1 MTVRK
6 KGTKRSTDGTI
17 AVRGYG
23 LTPWSRAFVDVVEGR
38 GPDGES
44 VADSRHITKA
54 RRYFRDR
61 HVRGLRIG
69 AGQVTASVDGTQL
82 DPFDVL
88 LTTRTVD
95 TATLAELLQKRGA
108 VDELMRLTR
117 SEQPPTLGELL
128 APTESADVEIH
139 CTCPDE
145 APRCVHALVTSYEVA
160 AEIDRSPLTLL
171 TVMGTDLPSLLS
183 EIDSR
188 GQRSAP
194 DEDADDTGP
203 LRPDD
208 YFGTAMNLPPLPR
221 PTRMNPLTALDGT
234 ELRAALR
241 ATGVAPAD
249 IAEAIDELGDLYDRL
264 TDTDGI
270 P

>member
-6 KGTKRSTDGTI
+6 KGTQRKGERGTI

-23 LTPWSRAFVDVVEGR
+23 LTPWSRTFVDVVEGR
-38 GPDGES
+38 SSDGES
-44 VADSRHITKA
+44 VADSRHVTKA

-69 AGQVTASVDGTQL
+69 AGQVTASVEGTQL
-82 DPFDVL
+82 EPFDVII
-88 LTTRTVD
+88 TTRTVD
-95 TATLAELLQKRGA
+95 TPTLAGLLRDRGG

-117 SEQPPTLGELL
+117 GEQPPILGELL
-128 APTESADVEIH
+128 VPTESADVDTD

-145 APRCVHALVTSYEVA
+145 APRCVHALVTSYEIA

-171 TVMGTDLPSLLS
+171 TVMGTDLRDLLA

-188 GQRSAP
+188 PAQSPA
-194 DEDADDTGP
+194 ADDDSSSGS

-208 YFGTAMNLPPLPR
+208 FYGTSSPLPPLPSV
-221 PTRMNPLTALDGT
+221 PRMNPLTALDGSD
-234 ELRAALR
+234 LRAALR

-264 TDTDGI
+264 TATDL
-270 P
+270 

>member
-6 KGTKRSTDGTI
+6 KGTQRKGERGTI

-38 GPDGES
+38 GADGEA
-44 VADSRHITKA
+44 VADSRHVTKA

-69 AGQVTASVDGTQL
+69 AGRVTASVDGTQL
-82 DPFDVL
+82 EPFDVII
-88 LTTRTVD
+88 TTRTVD
-95 TATLAELLQKRGA
+95 TPTLAGLLRDRGG
-108 VDELMRLTR
+108 VEELMRLTR
-117 SEQPPTLGELL
+117 GEQPPILGELL
-128 APTESADVEIH
+128 VPTESADVATD

-145 APRCVHALVTSYEVA
+145 APRCVHALVTSYEIA

-171 TVMGTDLPSLLS
+171 TVMGTDLRDLLA

-188 GQRSAP
+188 PAQSPAF
-194 DEDADDTGP
+194 EESSTSDA

-208 YFGTAMNLPPLPR
+208 FYGTASTLPPLPSV
-221 PTRMNPLTALDGT
+221 PRMNPLTALDGSD
-234 ELRAALR
+234 LRAALR

-264 TDTDGI
+264 TAGDL
-270 P
+270 

>member
-6 KGTKRSTDGTI
+6 KGTQRKGERGTI

-38 GPDGES
+38 SSDGES
-44 VADSRHITKA
+44 VADSRHVTKA

-69 AGQVTASVDGTQL
+69 AGQVTASVEGTQL
-82 DPFDVL
+82 EPFDVII
-88 LTTRTVD
+88 TTRTVD
-95 TATLAELLQKRGA
+95 TPTLAGLLRDRGG

-117 SEQPPTLGELL
+117 GEQPPILGELL
-128 APTESADVEIH
+128 VPTESADVDTD

-145 APRCVHALVTSYEVA
+145 APRCVHALVTSYEIA

-171 TVMGTDLPSLLS
+171 TVMGTDLRDLLA

-188 GQRSAP
+188 PAQSSVV
-194 DEDADDTGP
+194 EDSSSSES

-208 YFGTAMNLPPLPR
+208 FYGTTSTLPPLPSV
-221 PTRMNPLTALDGT
+221 PRMNPLTALDGSD
-234 ELRAALR
+234 LRAALR

-264 TDTDGI
+264 TATDL
-270 P
+270 

>member
-6 KGTKRSTDGTI
+6 KGTQRKGERGTI

-38 GPDGES
+38 GADGEAI
-44 VADSRHITKA
+44 ADSRHVTKA

-69 AGQVTASVDGTQL
+69 AGRVTASVDGTQL
-82 DPFDVL
+82 EPFDVII
-88 LTTRTVD
+88 TTRTVD
-95 TATLAELLQKRGA
+95 TPTLAGLLRDRGG
-108 VDELMRLTR
+108 VEELMRLTR
-117 SEQPPTLGELL
+117 GEQPPILGELL
-128 APTESADVEIH
+128 VPTESADVATD

-145 APRCVHALVTSYEVA
+145 APRCVHALVTSYEIA

-171 TVMGTDLPSLLS
+171 TVMGTDLRDLLA

-188 GQRSAP
+188 PARSPAVEESSTS
-194 DEDADDTGP
+194 DS

-208 YFGTAMNLPPLPR
+208 FYGTASTLPPLPSV
-221 PTRMNPLTALDGT
+221 PRMNPLTALDGSD
-234 ELRAALR
+234 LRAALR

-264 TDTDGI
+264 TAGDL
-270 P
+270 

>member
-6 KGTKRSTDGTI
+6 KGTQRKGERGTI

-23 LTPWSRAFVDVVEGR
+23 LTPWSRAFVDVVEGC
-38 GPDGES
+38 GADGEA
-44 VADSRHITKA
+44 VADSRHVTKA

-69 AGQVTASVDGTQL
+69 AGRVTASVDGTQL
-82 DPFDVL
+82 EPFDVII
-88 LTTRTVD
+88 TTRTVD
-95 TATLAELLQKRGA
+95 TPTLAGLLRDRGG
-108 VDELMRLTR
+108 VEELMRLTR
-117 SEQPPTLGELL
+117 GEQPPILGELL
-128 APTESADVEIH
+128 VPTESADVATD

-145 APRCVHALVTSYEVA
+145 APRCVHALVTSYEIA

-171 TVMGTDLPSLLS
+171 TVMGTDLRDLLA

-188 GQRSAP
+188 PARSPAVEESSTS
-194 DEDADDTGP
+194 DS

-208 YFGTAMNLPPLPR
+208 FYGTASTLPPLPSV
-221 PTRMNPLTALDGT
+221 PRMNPLTALDGSD
-234 ELRAALR
+234 LRAALR

-264 TDTDGI
+264 TAGDL
-270 P
+270 

>member
-6 KGTKRSTDGTI
+6 KGTQRKGERGTI
-17 AVRGYG
+17 AVRVYG
-23 LTPWSRAFVDVVEGR
+23 LTRWSGGFVDVVVGR
-38 GPDGES
+38 GAEG
-44 VADSRHITKA
+44 VAAADSRHITKA

-69 AGQVTASVDGTQL
+69 AGQVTASVEGTQL
-82 DPFDVL
+82 EPFDVII
-88 LTTRTVD
+88 TTRTVD
-95 TATLAELLQKRGA
+95 TPTLAGLLRDRGG
-108 VDELMRLTR
+108 VEELMRLTR
-117 SEQPPTLGELL
+117 GEQPPILGELL
-128 APTESADVEIH
+128 VPTESADIATD

-145 APRCVHALVTSYEVA
+145 AQRCVHALVTSYEIA

-171 TVMGTDLPSLLS
+171 TVMGTDLRDLLA

-188 GQRSAP
+188 PAQSPA
-194 DEDADDTGP
+194 ADDDSSSGS

-208 YFGTAMNLPPLPR
+208 FYGTSSPLPPLPSV
-221 PTRMNPLTALDGT
+221 PRMNPLTALDGSD
-234 ELRAALR
+234 LRAALR

-264 TDTDGI
+264 SATDL
-270 P
+270 

>member
-6 KGTKRSTDGTI
+6 KGTQRKGERGTI

-38 GPDGES
+38 GADGEA
-44 VADSRHITKA
+44 VADSRHVTKA

-69 AGQVTASVDGTQL
+69 AGRVTASVEGTQL
-82 DPFDVL
+82 EPFDVII
-88 LTTRTVD
+88 TTRTVD
-95 TATLAELLQKRGA
+95 TPTLAGLLRDRGG
-108 VDELMRLTR
+108 VEELMRLTR
-117 SEQPPTLGELL
+117 GEQPPILGELL
-128 APTESADVEIH
+128 VPTESADVATD

-145 APRCVHALVTSYEVA
+145 APRCVHALVTSYEIA

-171 TVMGTDLPSLLS
+171 TVMGTDLRDLLA
-183 EIDSR
+183 ELDSR
-188 GQRSAP
+188 PAQSPVVEEGSSA
-194 DEDADDTGP
+194 ES

-208 YFGTAMNLPPLPR
+208 FHGTASALPPLPSV
-221 PTRMNPLTALDGT
+221 PRMNPLTALDGSD
-234 ELRAALR
+234 LRAALR

-264 TDTDGI
+264 TAGDL
-270 P
+270 